1 MSNMPGSFHAHHSV
15 ISTLNESGVY
25 ITGLVNHRQMAISLE
40 TRSNVSVR
48 SKKMSKRSG
57 TNWVNIKP
65 VCCTLTTASLS
76 AIIILRATAIRLR
89 IWNADVTFS
98 MIVARNRSH
107 AYMTVFLEQTSFG
120 NTVAVSSNVWP
131 GNIPDSGKWRPN
143 SLWEVYYNSTWN

>member
-76 AIIILRATAIRLR
+76 AIIILRETGIRLR
-89 IWNADVTFS
+89 IGNADVTFS

-107 AYMTVFLEQTSFG
+107 AWMTVFLEQTSFG
-120 NTVAVSSNVWP
+120 NTVAVSYNV
-131 GNIPDSGKWRPN
+131 
-143 SLWEVYYNSTWN
+143 